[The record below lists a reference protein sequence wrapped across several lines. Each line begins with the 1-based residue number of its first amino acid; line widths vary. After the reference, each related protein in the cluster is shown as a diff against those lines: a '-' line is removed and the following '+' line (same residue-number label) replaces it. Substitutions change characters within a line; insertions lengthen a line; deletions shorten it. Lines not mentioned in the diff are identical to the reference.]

1 MRYRA
6 LATQQSHLK
15 NGVLVG
21 PRAQREDIKSWFG
34 AHRSKM
40 AFMIN
45 YQTDRNTLIEL
56 GEKEHESYVANE
68 PFSHIVIDDFFDPKA
83 LSEVLAEVDAVDRS
97 KRYAKFLDR
106 KTDHNKFAFFPDVV
120 GLNTARLAQC
130 LNSGPFLAYLEKLT
144 GIPNLIADPS
154 YFGGGVHWIERGG
167 YLEVHADFNHL
178 KQYNLERRI
187 NLLLYLNKD
196 WKDEY
201 AGDLELWDR
210 PTMTKRKTVSPLF
223 NRTVIFSTVKEA
235 LHGHPTPLNT
245 PSGVAR
251 RSLALYYYTNTWE
264 PAVQAHTTMYYISQK
279 HKVRV
284 RVSRIVRGFIL
295 DLIPPIFRKAVR
307 AIKRAIKGE
316 KLTEL
321 WN

>member
-1 MRYRA
+1 M
-6 LATQQSHLK
+6 
-15 NGVLVG
+15 
-21 PRAQREDIKSWFG
+21 D
-34 AHRSKM
+34 
-40 AFMIN
+40 
-45 YQTDRNTLIEL
+45 
-56 GEKEHESYVANE
+56 
-68 PFSHIVIDDFFDPKA
+68 
-83 LSEVLAEVDAVDRS
+83 EVVTEVDAVDRS

-106 KTDHNKFAFFPDVV
+106 KTDHNKFAFFPDVI
-120 GLNTARLAQC
+120 GPNTARLAQC

-154 YFGGGVHWIERGG
+154 YFGGGVHWIDNGG

-178 KQYNLERRI
+178 KKYNLARRI
-187 NLLLYLNKD
+187 NLLLYLNRD

-201 AGDLELWDR
+201 NGHLELWDR
-210 PTMTKRKTVSPLF
+210 STMTKRKAVAPVF
-223 NRTVIFSTVKEA
+223 NRAVIFSTVKEA
-235 LHGHPTPLNT
+235 LHGHPTPLSA
-245 PSGVAR
+245 PPGIAR

-264 PAVQAHTTMYYISQK
+264 PAVQAHTTLYYISQR
-279 HKVRV
+279 HKVRI

-295 DLIPPIFRKAVR
+295 DLIPPIFRKTIR

>member
-1 MRYRA
+1 
-6 LATQQSHLK
+6 
-15 NGVLVG
+15 
-21 PRAQREDIKSWFG
+21 
-34 AHRSKM
+34 
-40 AFMIN
+40 MIN
-45 YQTDRNTLIEL
+45 YQTDRNSLDAL
-56 GEKEHESYVANE
+56 GDKEHETYVANQ
-68 PFSHIVIDDFFDPKA
+68 PFSHIVIDEFFDPSA
-83 LSEVLAEVDAVDRS
+83 LNEVLAEADAVDRS

-120 GLNTARLAQC
+120 GPNTARLAQY

-144 GIPNLIADPS
+144 GIPDLIADPS
-154 YFGGGVHWIERGG
+154 YFGGGLHWIENGG

-178 KQYNLERRI
+178 KKYNLERRI

-196 WKDEY
+196 WRDEY

-210 PTMTKRKTVSPLF
+210 PTMTKRKSVAPLF
-223 NRTVIFSTVKEA
+223 NRAVIFSTVKEA

-245 PSGVAR
+245 PPGRAR

-264 PAVQAHTTMYYISQK
+264 PAVQAHTTLYYISQK
-279 HKVRV
+279 HKVRL

-295 DLIPPIFRKAVR
+295 DLIPPIFRKTFRAV
-307 AIKRAIKGE
+307 KRLITGE
-316 KLTEL
+316 KLSEL

>member
-1 MRYRA
+1 VRYRA

-178 KQYNLERRI
+178 KKYNLERRI

-210 PTMTKRKTVSPLF
+210 PTMTKRKTVAPLF

-279 HKVRV
+279 HKVRI